1 MEEDGYCRCITCGKV
16 LLPKEADCAHYLKRQ
31 HQATRFTEMNTGA
44 QCGKCNRFEQG
55 RDVIFRQ
62 KLVEKYGEDRI
73 AMMEMEARKPYKQ
86 TQYRLDYIA
95 ALYKQKAE
103 QLAREKG
110 ISLW

>member
-1 MEEDGYCRCITCGKV
+1 MN
-16 LLPKEADCAHYLKRQ
+16 CA
-31 HQATRFTEMNTGA
+31 A

-62 KLVEKYGEDRI
+62 KLVEKYGEDKI